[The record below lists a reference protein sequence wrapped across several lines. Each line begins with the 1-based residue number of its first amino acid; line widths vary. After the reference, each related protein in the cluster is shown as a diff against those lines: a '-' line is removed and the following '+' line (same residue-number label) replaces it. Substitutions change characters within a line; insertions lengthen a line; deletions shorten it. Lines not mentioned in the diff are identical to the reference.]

1 MKSYF
6 LIFISILF
14 IFSSCFKKEEK
25 NLKYF
30 DINIILNDQIER
42 LGKYNPTLFRKVFIG
57 NKFLSVFKKDN
68 KWKKEL
74 QILNDLDISFFF
86 LKNFYNISIK
96 YLYPYKIFKYKIK
109 ENIKTKIYEMN
120 IYYNKKK
127 LSKLHI
133 YFKENNI
140 LYHSKRNFIL
150 KFNKNIL
157 GNILISSY
165 LINGKQNIIFNNTV
179 NYHINVDIFY

>member
-1 MKSYF
+1 
-6 LIFISILF
+6 
-14 IFSSCFKKEEK
+14 
-25 NLKYF
+25 
-30 DINIILNDQIER
+30 
-42 LGKYNPTLFRKVFIG
+42 
-57 NKFLSVFKKDN
+57 
-68 KWKKEL
+68 
-74 QILNDLDISFFF
+74 
-86 LKNFYNISIK
+86 
-96 YLYPYKIFKYKIK
+96 
-109 ENIKTKIYEMN
+109 MN

-165 LINGKQNIIFNNTV
+165 LINGKQAIILNNTV